1 MATTLPAGSVAIGII
16 GKDINFQQIINQST
30 QSIENFQQTIQNG
43 ITEMPGF
50 KGNMALLRDWA
61 VLSAAAGHVMR
72 RAWGIFSVK

>member
-1 MATTLPAGSVAIGII
+1 MTGTLPAGSVAINII
-16 GKDINFQQIINQST
+16 GKDGNFQQVMNQSAK
-30 QSIENFQQTIQNG
+30 SIKNFQQTIQNG